1 MKVWP
6 VAWRNL
12 WRNKRRTM
20 VTIAAMTL
28 ALCFE
33 LLYAGMLPGY
43 LRSMEEDVVE
53 MEVGDIQIHAL
64 GYIDNPTIYTQITDV
79 EGVLRRLE
87 EAGYPASPRVLAGGL
102 AAAGKYASGVVFRGI
117 DVPRDAEVSRVH
129 ERLASGNWLDPAD
142 AHGVVVGRT
151 LAETLDVGSGS
162 EIVVLSQAADGS
174 MANDL
179 YIVRGVLASVEEN
192 TDRAAVFM
200 NLNALREL
208 LVIPDGVHQVVV
220 RRPADVDLDTAAAIV
235 AALAPG
241 LDTRDWRQIMPVI
254 ASMLESTQGAIYII
268 FFVIYIAVAILIL
281 NAMLMAVFER
291 IREFGVLKALGVGPR
306 LLMSLLLAESGIQTG
321 LAVLLGVAFALP
333 GMWYLSEVGINVGA
347 LGGTAAMGVVMRQVW
362 YGIYDVG
369 TVQGPVIMLVVI
381 VFLATLYPAFKAAY
395 MSPAEAMRHR

>member
-1 MKVWP
+1 
-6 VAWRNL
+6 
-12 WRNKRRTM
+12 M